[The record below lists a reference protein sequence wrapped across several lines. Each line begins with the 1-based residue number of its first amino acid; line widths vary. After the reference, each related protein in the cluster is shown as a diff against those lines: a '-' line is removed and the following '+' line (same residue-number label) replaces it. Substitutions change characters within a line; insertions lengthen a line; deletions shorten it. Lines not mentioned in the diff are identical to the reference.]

1 MSARILVVDD
11 IQANVDV
18 LEAKLSAEYYDVLS
32 ANRGAKG
39 YEIARREK
47 PDIILLD
54 VMMPD
59 LDGFEVCRRLK
70 ADPETRHIPVL
81 MLTALDGRDD
91 RLRGLEA
98 GAEDFLTKPIDDVQL
113 MARVKSLTRLKV
125 VIDELRSREASGRRI
140 GVIEGRDMAN
150 ASLETHLGGDV
161 LVVDDNAR
169 QSARINEA
177 LKDTHRVSAIGAE
190 SKGPPPDLIIV
201 STHAKSF
208 DGLKVIAK
216 MCSSVAMR
224 HMPILAVVEPDD
236 SKRALRALDL
246 GAHDVITRPID
257 EDELR
262 ARARTLIRR
271 KRYMEALRNTLDQ
284 GLELAVTDQLTGLYN
299 RRFMQGQLAPLA
311 QRAAHGG
318 DPVSVALADLDFFKR
333 INDNFG
339 HDAGDAV
346 LKEFAL
352 RLASNTR
359 PTDFGCR
366 LGGEEFLV
374 IMPATSGDVAALAA
388 ERLRQ
393 QVAGSPF
400 RLPDGRIIDVT
411 VSIGVATAGPDDQ
424 TPDALIK
431 RADVALYQA
440 KQEGRNRVIGA
451 TAASILRRD
460 PAGAPGI
467 GRI

>member
-18 LEAKLSAEYYDVLS
+18 LEAKLSAEYYEVLT
-32 ANRGAKG
+32 ATRGARG
-39 YEIARREK
+39 FEMARREK

-91 RLRGLEA
+91 RLKGLEV
-98 GAEDFLTKPIDDVQL
+98 GAEDFLSKPIDDVQL
-113 MARVKSLTRLKV
+113 MARVKSLGRLKV

-140 GVIEGRDMAN
+140 GVIENLDLSTA
-150 ASLETHLGGDV
+150 ALEMTMGGEV
-161 LVVDDNAR
+161 VVVDDNAR
-169 QSARINEA
+169 QLGRIMMA
-177 LKDTHRVSAIGAE
+177 LKDRHRVSALSGD
-190 SKGPPPDLIIV
+190 SSGPAPDLIVV
-201 STHAKSF
+201 STHAKAF

-216 MCSSVAMR
+216 MRSSAAMR
-224 HMPILAVVEPDD
+224 HLPILAVVELDD
-236 SKRALRALDL
+236 PGRTLRALEL

-271 KRYMEALRNTLDQ
+271 KRYMDALRTTLDQ

-299 RRFMQGQLAPLA
+299 RRFMISQLNPLV

-318 DPVSVALADLDFFKR
+318 EPVSVALADIDFFKR
-333 INDNFG
+333 INDGFG

-352 RLASNTR
+352 RFASNTR
-359 PTDFGCR
+359 PMDFACR
-366 LGGEEFLV
+366 PGGEEFLV
-374 IMPATSGDVAALAA
+374 IMPNTTGDTAALAS

-393 QVAGSPF
+393 QVAGTPF
-400 RLPDGRIIDVT
+400 RVPGDVSIDVT
-411 VSIGVATAGPDDQ
+411 VSIGVAQAVPGDQCADDV
-424 TPDALIK
+424 IK
-431 RADVALYQA
+431 RADLALYRA

-451 TAASILRRD
+451 TPASAQSWSAQSS
-460 PAGAPGI
+460 AG
-467 GRI
+467 R